1 MNKLFKDVVAAG
13 SVLLVAAGS
22 VLLKKTYVQF
32 LLVTGA
38 TILLYYLTLDVLWI
52 LLGLICAT
60 VILIRAN
67 RRAGGPR
74 GTTNGPAA
82 SGPDLHG
89 DGDGDGGG
97 GGNGNGGGNGG

>member
-1 MNKLFKDVVAAG
+1 MTNKLFQDV
-13 SVLLVAAGS
+13 VAAGS

-38 TILLYYLTLDVLWI
+38 TILMYYLTLDVQWI

-67 RRAGGPR
+67 RRTGGPR
-74 GTTNGPAA
+74 GTSNGPAG
-82 SGPDLHG
+82 GPVDFGGDG
-89 DGDGDGGG
+89 DGDGDGG
-97 GGNGNGGGNGG
+97 